1 MQKSKHQQHN
11 NARTQKSKLQ
21 EHKNNNIKNATE
33 IKTKNK
39 IEPKK
44 IQKNEKESETHKGR

>member
-1 MQKSKHQQHN
+1 M
-11 NARTQKSKLQ
+11 ARTQKSKLQ

-39 IEPKK
+39 IESKK
-44 IQKNEKESETHKGR
+44 NQKNENESETHKGR